1 MNKGDVIM
9 QTQTRKTAS
18 DMMAAWRSTGGATG
32 VKAAILPAGADEAPA
47 PASLSNGYNWMCG
60 R

>member
-1 MNKGDVIM
+1 M
-9 QTQTRKTAS
+9 QTRTRKTA
-18 DMMAAWRSTGGATG
+18 DDPMAAWRSTGGA
-32 VKAAILPAGADEAPA
+32 AAVLPTAALPAGADEAPA

>member
-1 MNKGDVIM
+1 M